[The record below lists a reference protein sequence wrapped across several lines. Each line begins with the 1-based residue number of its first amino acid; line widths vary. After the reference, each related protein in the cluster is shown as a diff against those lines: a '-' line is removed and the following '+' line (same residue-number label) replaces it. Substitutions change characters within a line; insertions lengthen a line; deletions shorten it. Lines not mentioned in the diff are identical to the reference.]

1 MDSRGHSRLE
11 LENTTYLNSKPY
23 EIISQGSGG
32 VGQGK
37 NYVQNQDMIHIER
50 NLSPRFKQKF

>member
-32 VGQGK
+32 VSQGK
-37 NYVQNQDMIHIER
+37 NYVQNQDMIHIGK
-50 NLSPRFKQKF
+50 NLSPRFK